1 MPDLIKSGKVAIIG
15 SPESWHGKMLQDAL
29 LKRGKNVI
37 FVDPIHLFAS
47 LGRNNSVNVED
58 TLLSECDFVLVREI
72 PGGSLEQVIFR
83 MDALHHLENNGTC
96 IINSPYAIEKMV
108 DKYYTLS
115 LLQNAGLPVPDT
127 CVCENFSQAVKAYE
141 ALGGDV
147 VVKPL
152 FGSRGVG
159 IVRVTD
165 GETAWR
171 VFKAL
176 QLSSY
181 VYYLQRFIAHNNRDL
196 RVMVVGQQCIAA
208 MERVASDWKTNIA
221 VGGIP
226 QRVDIDLE
234 VQALCL
240 KATSVLGAD
249 YCGLDLVRSESG
261 ELFFIE
267 MNSMPA
273 WQGLQQVATV
283 NIADQIVDHC
293 INKIRQ

>member
-29 LKRGKNVI
+29 LKRGKKVI
-37 FVDPIHLFAS
+37 FVDPIRLFAC

-141 ALGGDV
+141 TLGGDV

-176 QLSSY
+176 QLSGY

-196 RVMVVGQQCIAA
+196 RVMVVGQRCIAA

-221 VGGIP
+221 VGGTP

-240 KATSVLGAD
+240 KATSILGAD

-293 INKIRQ
+293 INKIQQ

>member
-1 MPDLIKSGKVAIIG
+1 MPELNNSSGVAILG
-15 SPESWHGKMLQDAL
+15 SSESWHSKMLHSAL
-29 LKRGKNVI
+29 TQRGKKVVFI
-37 FVDPIHLFAS
+37 DPTS
-47 LGRNNSVNVED
+47 LAANLGKKNGVSAKGIY
-58 TLLSECDFVLVREI
+58 LPKCDFVLVREI
-72 PGGSLEQVIFR
+72 PGGSLEQVIYR
-83 MDALHHLENNGTC
+83 MDALHHLENSGTC

-127 CVCENFSQAVKAYE
+127 FVCENFEQAIKAYE

-165 GETAWR
+165 GETAGR

-176 QLSSY
+176 QLGGY
-181 VYYLQRFIAHNNRDL
+181 IYYLQRFIPHDNKDI

-208 MERVASDWKTNIA
+208 MERVASDWKTNISM
-221 VGGIP
+221 GGTP
-226 QRVDIDLE
+226 QRIDIDLE
-234 VQALCL
+234 IQTLCL
-240 KATSVLGAD
+240 RAANVLGAD
-249 YCGLDLVRSESG
+249 YCGIDLMRSESG
-261 ELFFIE
+261 EVFFIE

-273 WQGLQQVATV
+273 WQGLQQVTPV
-283 NIADQIVDHC
+283 NIAEQIANYC
-293 INKIRQ
+293 INKFLS